1 MKQRSWTIVVGS
13 APTPAQ
19 LQPLVAMMAQGVTGG
34 ERCQHNQPF
43 LRRTERPSV
52 NQIQAF
58 AGLKNALGR
67 ENFQHPYL
75 APAEVGI
82 RPVQIGTTFNVS

>member
-1 MKQRSWTIVVGS
+1 
-13 APTPAQ
+13 
-19 LQPLVAMMAQGVTGG
+19 MMAQGVTGG
-34 ERCQHNQPF
+34 ELAGDCRCQHNQPF

-67 ENFQHPYL
+67 ENFQHLYL
-75 APAEVGI
+75 APAKVGI
-82 RPVQIGTTFNVS
+82 RPAQIGTTFNVS